1 MIQKW
6 FRRKNIVLCIMILLP
21 VLGTGFLFAQQNS
34 DPGMS
39 GGPGRSEGPVGDDR
53 NAVFAREEFRLGVQA
68 YNRYS
73 FNEAIL
79 AFERA
84 LSYLPGEPLILEWLG
99 RSYYRS
105 GMEDTALRQWQS
117 AMEMYEDGAGERLL
131 LGSRIETVRNRRSF
145 FPELDMDARYVES
158 GRYPGRNDEIILYR
172 QPTSILALDDASVWV
187 AAYGS
192 NELVR
197 IDVNGIIR
205 QRLRGPI
212 NGFDRP
218 YDIARGTDGRLYVS
232 EYRGGR
238 ISVLS
243 PDGTWLSYIGSKG
256 RGDGNLVGPQNLC
269 VDADGYI
276 YVVDYGNGRI
286 VKFNPEGEFLLSFG
300 MRSGSFPGLVS
311 PTGIAARENQVF
323 VADNVSRKIYFF
335 DQNGVYQGTLVNE
348 GLLGPEAMRFTED
361 GKLLAADASRV
372 IIIDPDTGLIR
383 ELGAVGN
390 SLGSASARIVGI
402 DADRNGNILSAV
414 FDAGEVSILTRM
426 DDMAAGLFV
435 QIERVVSD
443 NFPLVTVEV
452 LVQDR
457 LRRPLVGLDAN
468 NFILSENGRAAAE
481 QQFLGASYRSDNTD
495 ISILIERSP
504 QMRALRDETVLAVRD
519 ASSAAGR
526 VVSVISAGE
535 QPVKEQTVSAGNN
548 ASYTG
553 RWRFDLGLRLAA
565 TDLLPGEK
573 KRAVV
578 FITSGSIG
586 ELGFERYGLSELAA
600 YLANNG
606 IVFYA
611 VIVGNNAPG
620 PEIQYLCRETGGEAV
635 PLYRPEGIKPVIEKL
650 RRESSGTYL
659 FQYRSSLPTNFGR
672 AYLPVEAE
680 VYLLE
685 RSGRDSTG
693 YFPPLE

>member
-1 MIQKW
+1 MKT
-6 FRRKNIVLCIMILLP
+6 IVLSIMIVLL
-21 VLGTGFLFAQQNS
+21 FAAAASLFAQTS
-34 DPGMS
+34 A
-39 GGPGRSEGPVGDDR
+39 GPAGDDR
-53 NAVFAREEFRLGVQA
+53 NAVLAREEFRLGVLA

-73 FNEAIL
+73 FNEAIFS
-79 AFERA
+79 FERA

-117 AMEMYEDGAGERLL
+117 AMDMYEGSIDERLL
-131 LGSRIETVRNRRSF
+131 LGSRIETVRNRRSL
-145 FPELDMDARYVES
+145 FPELDIDSRYVES
-158 GRYPGRNDEIILYR
+158 GSYPSVNGEFVLYR
-172 QPTSILALDDASVWV
+172 QPSSVLALDNGSVWV

-192 NELVR
+192 NELVQ
-197 IDVNGIIR
+197 IDVNGIIK
-205 QRLRGPI
+205 QRIRGPL

-218 YDIARGTDGRLYVS
+218 FDIARGPDGRLYVS

-243 PDGTWLSYIGSKG
+243 PEGEWLSYIGSKG
-256 RGDGNLVGPQNLC
+256 RGDGNLIGPQNLC
-269 VDADGYI
+269 LDADGYL
-276 YVVDYGNGRI
+276 YVIDYGNGRV
-286 VKFNPEGEFLLSFG
+286 VKFSPEGEFLLSFG
-300 MRSGSFPGLVS
+300 SMKIGDFPGLRS
-311 PTGIAARENQVF
+311 PTGIALRDNQVF
-323 VADNVSRKIYFF
+323 VSDGISRRIYFF
-335 DQNGVYQGTLVNE
+335 DQNGMYQGTLVRD
-348 GLLGPEAMRFTED
+348 GLLAPESMRFTED
-361 GKLLAADASRV
+361 GQLLVADANRV
-372 IIIDPDTGLIR
+372 LIINPDTGVIR

-390 SLGSASARIVGI
+390 ASMGDAASRIVGI
-402 DADRNGNILSAV
+402 DTDKNGNILAAN
-414 FDAGEVSILTRM
+414 FDGGEVSILTRI

-435 QIERVVSD
+435 QIERVVAER
-443 NFPLVTVEV
+443 FPLVTVEV
-452 LVQDR
+452 SVQDR

-468 NFILSENGRAAAE
+468 NFILSEEGRVVAE
-481 QQFLGASYRSDNTD
+481 QQFLGASYQSVHSD
-495 ISILIERSP
+495 ISILIEGSP
-504 QMRALRDETVLAVRD
+504 QMRALQDDLAVAVRD
-519 ASSAAGR
+519 ASSAADR
-526 VVSVISAGE
+526 VVSIVSAGE
-535 QPVKEQTVSAGNN
+535 QPVKVSVDSVLGGDA
-548 ASYTG
+548 AYTD

-578 FITSGSIG
+578 FVTTGEIG
-586 ELGFERYGLSELAA
+586 GLGFDQYGLSELAA

-611 VIVGNNAPG
+611 VMAGGNAPG

-650 RRESSGTYL
+650 RNEPSGTYL
-659 FQYRSSLPTNFGR
+659 FQYRSVMPTDFGR

-685 RSGRDSTG
+685 RSGRDATG